1 MRQFYH
7 PPDASWHVVS
17 KDTLKRV
24 LQLKGVFVCMTSGD
38 WVCRED
44 FARVAQLLGQLDFI
58 PADQFRVQRCLDAVR
73 AQPPAVADRLDA
85 ILAAGGRALS
95 SMRELG
101 ALRVLADFAGSL
113 PQRVSRATFQQL
125 NRLQSAL
132 A

>member
-1 MRQFYH
+1 MIFYL
-7 PPDASWHVVS
+7 PPDASWHDVS

-24 LQLKGVFVCMTSGD
+24 LRFEEVFVCMMLGD

-44 FARVAQLLGQLDFI
+44 SGRVVQLLGQLDFI

-101 ALRVLADFAGSL
+101 AVRVLADFAGSL

-125 NRLQSAL
+125 NHLQSAL